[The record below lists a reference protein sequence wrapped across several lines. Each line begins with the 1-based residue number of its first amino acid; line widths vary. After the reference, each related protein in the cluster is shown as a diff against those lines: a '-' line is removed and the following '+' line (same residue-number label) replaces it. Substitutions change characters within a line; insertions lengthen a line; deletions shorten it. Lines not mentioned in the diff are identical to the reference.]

1 MKRALPPAGLAAVMA
16 LTLGSQALAQ
26 APSGKPPKPP
36 KPAAAAVSLDARPN
50 PLVFGSLTTLSGKLT
65 GQTKTGVVI
74 RFEQDATLPYG
85 DSYQPSP
92 LTATTGAGGNYSVT
106 AKPLVK
112 TQYRAIAQAS
122 PPVRSAPRLVLVRSR
137 VGLRLSDSTPRR
149 GSLMRFSGSVYPAH
163 DGLRVLIQ
171 KRSPSGRFVTV
182 ARPML
187 RDAGSTHSTYTKR
200 LRILRD
206 GIYRAKLPSDGD
218 HVNGFSR
225 TRSVTVH

>member
-1 MKRALPPAGLAAVMA
+1 MA
-16 LTLGSQALAQ
+16 LTPGSQALAQ
-26 APSGKPPKPP
+26 GTSGKPP
-36 KPAAAAVSLDARPN
+36 KPAAAVSLDAQPN

-65 GQTKTGVVI
+65 GQTKAGVVI

-112 TQYRAIAQAS
+112 TQYRAIAQDS

-149 GSLMRFSGSVYPAH
+149 GSLVRFSGSVYPAH

-182 ARPML
+182 ARPRL
-187 RDAGSTHSTYTKR
+187 RDAGSTYSTYTRR
-200 LRILRD
+200 LRIFRD
-206 GIYRAKLPSDGD
+206 GVYRAKLPSDGD

-225 TRSVTVH
+225 ARSVTVH